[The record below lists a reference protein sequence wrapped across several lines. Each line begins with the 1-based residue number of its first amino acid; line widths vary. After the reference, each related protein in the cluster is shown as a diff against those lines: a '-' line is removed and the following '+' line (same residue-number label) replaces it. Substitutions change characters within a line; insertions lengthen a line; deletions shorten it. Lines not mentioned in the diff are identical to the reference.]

1 MEESRGDAVRGCA
14 YFGPIDALLV
24 KHVFQPLV
32 RVVPVKDIVQLGYSS
47 PYSKHHEEV
56 FSCYFKQMYSRLR
69 LAVILDFILRHPS
82 PW

>member
-1 MEESRGDAVRGCA
+1 MEERRGDAVRGCA

-56 FSCYFKQMYSRLR
+56 FSCYFKQMKTS
-69 LAVILDFILRHPS
+69 
-82 PW
+82 